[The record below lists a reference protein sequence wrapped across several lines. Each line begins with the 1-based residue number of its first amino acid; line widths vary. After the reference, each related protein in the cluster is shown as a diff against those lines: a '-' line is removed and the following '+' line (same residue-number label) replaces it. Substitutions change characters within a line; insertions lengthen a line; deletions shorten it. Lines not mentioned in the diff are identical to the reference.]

1 MKVRYSLALGALFGA
16 PAFAAG
22 LGASIEVP
30 RLNVAEYH
38 RPYVAAWIER
48 ADNTVAAT
56 LSVWYDIRVKTNN
69 PEGEGTKWL
78 KDLRQWW
85 RRGGRELAV
94 PVDGIT
100 GATKPAGTHQ
110 INASEGSAALPKLA
124 PGAYKFV
131 VEAAREQG
139 GREVVSI
146 PFQWPPTS
154 AQPLAATGKDEL
166 GGIKLELK
174 P

>member
-1 MKVRYSLALGALFGA
+1 M
-16 PAFAAG
+16 
-22 LGASIEVP
+22 
-30 RLNVAEYH
+30 
-38 RPYVAAWIER
+38 
-48 ADNTVAAT
+48 
-56 LSVWYDIRVKTNN
+56 
-69 PEGEGTKWL
+69 
-78 KDLRQWW
+78 
-85 RRGGRELAV
+85 
-94 PVDGIT
+94 
-100 GATKPAGTHQ
+100 
-110 INASEGSAALPKLA
+110 PKLA

-166 GGIKLELK
+166 GDVKLELK

>member
-1 MKVRYSLALGALFGA
+1 VKVRYSLALGALFGA

-22 LGASIEVP
+22 LSATIEIP
-30 RLNVAEYH
+30 RLNVGEYH

-48 ADNTVAAT
+48 ADNTIAST
-56 LSVWYDIRVKTNN
+56 LTVWYDIRTKANSN
-69 PEGEGTKWL
+69 EEGTKYL

-94 PVDGIT
+94 PVDGVT

-110 INASEGSAALPKLA
+110 VNASEGSAGLPKLA

-166 GGIKLELK
+166 GDVKLELK